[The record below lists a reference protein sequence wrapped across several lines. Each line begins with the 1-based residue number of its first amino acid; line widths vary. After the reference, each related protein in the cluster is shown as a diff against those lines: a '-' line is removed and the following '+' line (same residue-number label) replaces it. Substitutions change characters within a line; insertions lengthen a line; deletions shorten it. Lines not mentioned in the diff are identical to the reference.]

1 MFAGR
6 PRRALSLPQIL
17 LFILAGTIILSVL
30 FFTFW
35 QRLNRKVEDILKQQF
50 NQQQLELA
58 RKIADNVEAYFD
70 YLESE
75 LLAYP
80 WRFRLIPPDS
90 PGFNQYMQGRYED
103 LQRLGILEIRW
114 YDQAGRLHKYWRPQE
129 PASPAKTVDSLPPE
143 VTAWLQNPQSK
154 GRLFLREVH
163 RASRPPWEG
172 RMVMPFFTGLYASP
186 EAAAPDGVLELLID
200 PIFIANKVTA
210 GVRSGT
216 TGYPWI
222 IDQNGVFLAHYEK
235 EFVGENAIEVR
246 KKRGPSIEFKG
257 LQELQDKILKGE
269 EGAGSY
275 VSGWHRQRLGETPK
289 LAAYTPIHFNKG
301 LIRNVTDVEDP
312 AHNLWGV
319 AVVAPVAE
327 VAGQVSGINRQELFL
342 VGIFF
347 GAVILGT
354 LALITLALS
363 WNKILTREVN
373 LMTEELLKSQE
384 RLMHS
389 ERFAAI
395 GEAAA
400 YVSHE
405 IKNPLMVIGGLARQV
420 ENKEDEPSL
429 RDKLHII
436 QTEVQRLENFLGDL
450 RDFTRPP
457 SPVMQKINI
466 NDVIHEVD
474 HLMEDEAANREI
486 TLVERLDAHLPVLSA
501 DPNQMKQVILNLVKN
516 AFEALDAGGQITMS
530 SGARDNQ
537 VWFSVQDTGEGMSP
551 EVLDKIFHPFF
562 TTKKKGTGLGLAV
575 THKIVTDHHG
585 TVDVESVEKEGTTV
599 RVNLPR
605 AV

>member
-6 PRRALSLPQIL
+6 SRRALSLPQIL
-17 LFILAGTIILSVL
+17 LFILAGTVILSVL

-35 QRLNRKVEDILKQQF
+35 QQLNRKVEDILKQQF

-90 PGFNQYMQGRYED
+90 PGFNEYMKVRFED
-103 LQRLGILEIRW
+103 LRRLGILEIRW

-129 PASPAKTVDSLPPE
+129 PVTPAKTLDSLPPE
-143 VTAWLQNPQSK
+143 VIAWLQNPQSK
-154 GRLFLREVH
+154 GRLFLGKVH
-163 RASRPPWEG
+163 RSTRPPWEG
-172 RMVMPFFTGLYASP
+172 RLVMPFFTGLYASP
-186 EAAAPDGVLELLID
+186 EATAPDGVLELLID
-200 PIFIANKVTA
+200 PIFIASKVTA

-216 TGYPWI
+216 TGYPWV
-222 IDQNGVFLAHYEK
+222 IDQNGTFLAHYE
-235 EFVGENAIEVR
+235 ETFVGEDAIGVR
-246 KKRGPSIEFKG
+246 LRRNPKMVFKG
-257 LQELQDKILKGE
+257 LKELQDRLLKGE
-269 EGAGSY
+269 EGTTEY
-275 VSGWHRQRLGETPK
+275 MSGWHRHEVREMRK
-289 LAAYTPIHFNKG
+289 LASYTPIRFNKG

-347 GAVILGT
+347 LAVILGT

-363 WNKILTREVN
+363 WNKILAREVK
-373 LMTEELLKSQE
+373 LMTEELMKSQE

-420 ENKEDEPSL
+420 ENKEGEPSL
-429 RDKLHII
+429 KDKLHII

-450 RDFTRPP
+450 RDFH
-457 SPVMQKINI
+457 PVA
-466 NDVIHEVD
+466 HPG
-474 HLMEDEAANREI
+474 HAEDQHQR
-486 TLVERLDAHLPVLSA
+486 R
-501 DPNQMKQVILNLVKN
+501 
-516 AFEALDAGGQITMS
+516 
-530 SGARDNQ
+530 
-537 VWFSVQDTGEGMSP
+537 
-551 EVLDKIFHPFF
+551 HP
-562 TTKKKGTGLGLAV
+562 
-575 THKIVTDHHG
+575 
-585 TVDVESVEKEGTTV
+585 
-599 RVNLPR
+599 
-605 AV
+605 